1 MTTRTVRRLLVVA
14 TTAGAAAVLSA
25 GPAVAA
31 GDSADHDCAGSFV
44 RVAATE
50 IPRVGQVVADSAH
63 LQVVD
68 NTGLANC
75 GQPPRRNP

>member
-14 TTAGAAAVLSA
+14 TIAGAAAVLSA

-31 GDSADHDCAGSFV
+31 GDSADHDCAGSAI
-44 RVAATE
+44 RVAATQV
-50 IPRVGQVVADSAH
+50 PDFGRVVAAGAH

-68 NTGLANC
+68 NAGYANC
-75 GQPPRRNP
+75 DQPPRRNP